1 MKGGGDWS
9 ISGLRVKEE
18 WVCKMNISLNTE
30 ENEDE
35 EDEED
40 EDDGAPLVPGEEREL
55 TIYPV
60 IQDT

>member
-18 WVCKMNISLNTE
+18 WVGKMNISLNTE
-30 ENEDE
+30 EN